1 MFEFDEHFAE
11 LEPLDAQYAI
21 SESVDQILLPQWCYL
36 GNDVWKL
43 VSDAETVEIPPEVL
57 PTIANVV

>member
-11 LEPLDAQYAI
+11 LEAMQAA
-21 SESVDQILLPQWCYL
+21 SESSDPQDDVMLPNWAYL

-43 VSDAETVEIPPEVL
+43 DFEAPALESAPEWL
-57 PTIANVV
+57 LHTADIS

>member
-11 LEPLDAQYAI
+11 LEAMQAAL
-21 SESVDQILLPQWCYL
+21 ESSDLQDDVMLPNWAYL

-43 VSDAETVEIPPEVL
+43 DFEAAALEPAPAWLLHTADVT
-57 PTIANVV
+57 